1 MKLVLKSKK
10 SNSLMGLKVHQDGF
24 NPTNSLQW
32 WSVVASVRQRLHQ
45 LDNLIEKDKLRLPRT
60 TFLN

>member
-1 MKLVLKSKK
+1 
-10 SNSLMGLKVHQDGF
+10 MGLKVHQDGF

-60 TFLN
+60 TFLK